1 MWTSEIS
8 SIVFTRIKVEV
19 LKSLKSKY
27 PNIYFTNSDRA
38 QTNPKFPTV
47 YINEIGSTERGE
59 DLEGTSINAV
69 MATFQIDVTD
79 NQSQNR
85 ASEVM
90 SKIVGIMKSMRFSVI
105 AMPEFQNTES
115 TYRSTARFR
124 RMIGQGDIL

>member
-8 SIVFTRIKVEV
+8 SIVFTKVKVEV
-19 LKSLKSKY
+19 LKSLKNKY
-27 PNIYFTNSDRA
+27 PNIYFTNSDRV
-38 QTNPKFPTV
+38 QTDPKFPTV
-47 YINEIGSTERGE
+47 YIHEIGSTEQGE

-69 MATFQIDVTD
+69 LTTFQVDVTD

-85 ASEVM
+85 ANEVISEV
-90 SKIVGIMKSMRFSVI
+90 VGIMKSMRFSVI